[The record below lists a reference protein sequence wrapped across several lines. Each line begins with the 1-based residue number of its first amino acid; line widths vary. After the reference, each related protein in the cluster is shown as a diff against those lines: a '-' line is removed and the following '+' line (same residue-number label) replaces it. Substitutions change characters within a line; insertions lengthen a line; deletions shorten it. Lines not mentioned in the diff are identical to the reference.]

1 MEVKKKSSYPEKKSV
16 SAAKTSVFDLEEKT
30 HFWQRDVSPKTL
42 IKWFYDANPFY
53 LISTCLVLYAQTVI
67 FNTSN
72 LDLNT
77 AISIAIIAGFTLL
90 LTGTAVLLSRIA
102 KVWSDLRSIVMII
115 TMLLLV
121 LSVSLDRKIIDGWQ
135 AGLLWQGG
143 CLLLATGISW
153 AVYRELKIRL
163 DKSFLSIF
171 CALLGLFYLYPAFP
185 AFLVNESGGDPVP
198 AIRAVMLFPVL
209 FSIFSFFLIPA
220 ARQGKAAVKENP
232 SPWRWPYC
240 PWSIYVILWLGAA
253 FRTYLLTISFYGG
266 SGVGPYSKLE
276 TGFNFYML
284 IPMMLAACVLLVEY
298 GIAQRKQWVQNVAL
312 AGPVLFFLMAIPVLD
327 TPRPYY
333 LFLES
338 VLGKNGSPFIF
349 SIGATVLFYGYAIIR
364 RIKYTEISFAVVLLL
379 ASLAEARLGMLQT
392 IGIPGWVLAAA
403 LIPVLGIIAGLRRN
417 AISNILC
424 YAGIMLVLLVHFH
437 GTWFTAYHAV
447 IPVTL
452 TLVVVMTIMNI
463 YRGITAKVLQWL
475 TAMFLPLLCV
485 LALYENQLDLSW
497 YFTVAYILFLTGLA
511 GIQAFI
517 FKDRKFI
524 ASQGAILL
532 TLLVFGCQSGL
543 RALNAIHLRGFKT
556 IMWALIFF
564 MLAFTLSMFKGGVPQ
579 RLCRRYILHKNKN

>member
-1 MEVKKKSSYPEKKSV
+1 MEGKKKSIYTEKKNINLEDL
-16 SAAKTSVFDLEEKT
+16 AVFKSKKKV
-30 HFWQRDVSPKTL
+30 HFWQQDINPKSL
-42 IKWFYDANPFY
+42 VRWFYDANPFY
-53 LISTCLVLYAQTVI
+53 LISTCLILYAQTII

-77 AISIAIIAGFTLL
+77 AISIGIIAGFTLL

-115 TMLLLV
+115 TLLLLV
-121 LSVSLDRKIIDGWQ
+121 LSISLDRKIIDGWQ
-135 AGLLWQGG
+135 TGLLWQGG
-143 CLLLATGISW
+143 CLIFGLGTSW
-153 AVYRELKIRL
+153 VIYRELKIKL

-185 AFLVNESGGDPVP
+185 AFLVNESEGNPVP

-220 ARQGKAAVKENP
+220 ARQGKAAIKENP
-232 SPWRWPYC
+232 SPWEWPYC
-240 PWSIYVILWLGAA
+240 PWGIYVILWLGAA

-276 TGFNFYML
+276 TGFNIYML
-284 IPMMLAACVLLVEY
+284 IPMMLVVCVLLVEY
-298 GIAQRKQWVQNVAL
+298 GIAQRKQWVQNAAL
-312 AGPVLFFLMAIPVLD
+312 AGPVLFFLMAVPVLD

-349 SIGATVLFYGYAIIR
+349 SIAATVLFYGYAVIR

-379 ASLAEARLGMLQT
+379 VSLGEARFGMLHT
-392 IGIPGWVLAAA
+392 IGIPSWLPVAA
-403 LIPVLGIIAGLRRN
+403 LIPVLGVIAGIRRN
-417 AISNILC
+417 AINNILC
-424 YAGIMLVLLVHFH
+424 FSGIMLALLAHFH
-437 GTWFTAYHAV
+437 DTWFTAYHAV
-447 IPVTL
+447 IPITL
-452 TLVVVMTIMNI
+452 TLVAAMIIMNI
-463 YRGITAKVLQWL
+463 YRGVTVKVLQWIV
-475 TAMFLPLLCV
+475 AIFLPLLCV
-485 LALYENQLDLSW
+485 LALYDNQLDLAW
-497 YFTVAYILFLTGLA
+497 YFTGSYILFLVLLG

-524 ASQGAILL
+524 ASAVAILL
-532 TLLVFGCQSGL
+532 VLLVFGCQFGL
-543 RALNAIHLRGFKT
+543 RALNAVRMKGIKT

-564 MLAFTLSMFKGGVPQ
+564 IVAFMLSMFKGGVPQ
-579 RLCRRYILHKNKN
+579 RLCRKYILNKYKD

>member
-1 MEVKKKSSYPEKKSV
+1 MEVKKKSIYPEKKSV
-16 SAAKTSVFDLEEKT
+16 PAVKTSVFKEKE
-30 HFWQRDVSPKTL
+30 HFWQQDISPKTL

-77 AISIAIIAGFTLL
+77 AVSIGIIAGFTLL
-90 LTGTAVLLSRIA
+90 LMGTAVLLSRVA

-135 AGLLWQGG
+135 TGLLWQSG
-143 CLLLATGISW
+143 CLLLAVGISW
-153 AVYRELKIRL
+153 TIYRELKIKL
-163 DKSFLSIF
+163 DKIFISIF

-209 FSIFSFFLIPA
+209 FSIFSLFLIPA
-220 ARQGKAAVKENP
+220 ARQGKAAIKENP
-232 SPWRWPYC
+232 SPWNWPYC

-276 TGFNFYML
+276 TGFDFYML
-284 IPMMLAACVLLVEY
+284 IPMMLTACVLWVEY

-312 AGPVLFFLMAIPVLD
+312 AGPALFFLMSIPFLD

-364 RIKYTEISFAVVLLL
+364 RIRYTEISFAIVLLL

-392 IGIPGWVLAAA
+392 IGIPSWVSVVV
-403 LIPVLGIIAGLRRN
+403 LIPVLSIIAGLRRN

-424 YAGIMLVLLVHFH
+424 FSGIMLVLLVYFH
-437 GTWFTAYHAV
+437 GTWFTAYNAV
-447 IPVTL
+447 IPT
-452 TLVVVMTIMNI
+452 TISLVAVMAIINI
-463 YRGITAKVLQWL
+463 YRGATVEVLQWL
-475 TAMFLPLLCV
+475 TVIILPPLCV
-485 LALYENQLDLSW
+485 LALYDKSNAMPW
-497 YFTVAYILFLTGLA
+497 YLTGAYILFLTGLA
-511 GIQAFI
+511 GIQAFV
-517 FKDRKFI
+517 FKCRKFI

-532 TLLVFGCQSGL
+532 VLLVFGCQSGL
-543 RALNAIHLRGFKT
+543 RAINAIHFRGFKT

-564 MLAFTLSMFKGGVPQ
+564 MLAFTLSMLKGGVPQ
-579 RLCRRYILHKNKN
+579 KLCRRYISHKNKD